1 MSEEKAA
8 VVGTKR
14 AEAYIVFTRWKI
26 DEKNIRE
33 ATLIT
38 KTKAKQRLQPGDYVY
53 GVAQAVF
60 DEEGKL
66 LKLNKQFVADAVLVD
81 MLKKGLVFENVQLNK
96 DKDALAMKSGALSRL
111 DKCKF
116 VVLSRIIDQYD
127 NIIGHTILDSNGNY
141 KRMMTK
147 QIVQLA
153 EKVLAEKGI
162 PYMNAIYVPTTQE
175 RAAHI
180 KAYPECEFPLE
191 LYIRKAKNK
200 FADVAEKVP
209 AKEEE
214 PVKAETL
221 KLKGVQ
227 FNEKQ
232 LEEIRKGMDSGIDV
246 RIYMDP
252 AISAEKMQLLR
263 LNMES
268 GFDVRPFTNPK
279 YLYKVSKD
287 SLGLVLAY
295 QQVFFSMDVLQE
307 LLNPDYT
314 VDQLAELQSAI
325 IKGIDISSFANPE
338 LSPAEMAEARRKA
351 QGVWVDYTDVF
362 EEFK

>member
-1 MSEEKAA
+1 MTEDKTVAGGS
-8 VVGTKR
+8 VKR
-14 AEAYIVFTRWKI
+14 AEAYIVFTRWKV
-26 DEKNIRE
+26 DEKNLRE
-33 ATLIT
+33 GTIVT
-38 KTKAKQRLQPGDYVY
+38 KTPVNAPLQVGDYVY
-53 GVAQAVF
+53 GVAQATF

-66 LKLNKQFVADAVLVD
+66 IKLNKRFVSD
-81 MLKKGLVFENVQLNK
+81 KGLVEMLKQGIVVENIKLST
-96 DKDALAMKSGALSRL
+96 DKKTLAMKSGALTRL

-127 NIIGHTILDSNGNY
+127 NIIGHTILDHNGNY

-162 PYMNAIYVPTTQE
+162 PYMNAIYVPTTEE

-191 LYIRKAKNK
+191 LYIRKARNQY
-200 FADVAEKVP
+200 AEVAETAP
-209 AKEEE
+209 HKEEA
-214 PVKAETL
+214 PKAEEL
-221 KLKGVQ
+221 KLKSSK
-227 FNEKQ
+227 FTEAQ
-232 LEEIRKGMDSGIDV
+232 LKEIRAGLDSGIDT

-252 AISAEKMQLLR
+252 KISAKKMQLLR

-268 GFDVRPFTNPK
+268 GFDVRPFTNPH
-279 YLYKVSKD
+279 YLYRVSED

-295 QQVFFSMDVLQE
+295 QQVRFSMDVLQE
-307 LLNPDYT
+307 LLNPEYT

-325 IKGIDISSFANPE
+325 IKGIDISSFADPKLTPE
-338 LSPAEMAEARRKA
+338 QMIEAKRKV
-351 QGVWVDYTDVF
+351 QGIWVDYEDIF
-362 EEFK
+362 ADFK